1 VFEDIRISYL
11 VDKYSPA
18 SGAFSPRPEAL
29 DSVEAQPRTL
39 CIGSKSRA
47 RNDCIDLPPRSK
59 YFIYLFAHIKRKCS
73 NRNNSRNKSISA
85 KISHLKRLAIED

>member
-1 VFEDIRISYL
+1 MFEDIRISYL

-59 YFIYLFAHIKRKCS
+59 YFIYLHIS
-73 NRNNSRNKSISA
+73 NANV
-85 KISHLKRLAIED
+85 AIEIIREIKA